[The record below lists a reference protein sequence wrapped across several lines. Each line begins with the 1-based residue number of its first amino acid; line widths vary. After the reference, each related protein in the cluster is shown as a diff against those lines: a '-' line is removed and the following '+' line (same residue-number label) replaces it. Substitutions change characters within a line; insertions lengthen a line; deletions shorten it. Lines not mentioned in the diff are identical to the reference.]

1 MEDLG
6 ETAREHDENG
16 SSEDRH
22 PRNPLGCAIVSPIVE
37 KTTDLP
43 SDGPCFD
50 DCYTTLLHNSDHDLG
65 SSSGKRSGKRTGGC
79 YCVLI
84 QEPLPPLIAIIVSG
98 EPGG

>member
-1 MEDLG
+1 M
-6 ETAREHDENG
+6 TDEADKPVAPATPAPG
-16 SSEDRH
+16 RSGR
-22 PRNPLGCAIVSPIVE
+22 AIVSPIVE
-37 KTTDLP
+37 NTTVSP
-43 SDGPCFD
+43 SAGPSSD
-50 DCYTTLLHNSDHDLG
+50 DCYTTLLHNADHDPG